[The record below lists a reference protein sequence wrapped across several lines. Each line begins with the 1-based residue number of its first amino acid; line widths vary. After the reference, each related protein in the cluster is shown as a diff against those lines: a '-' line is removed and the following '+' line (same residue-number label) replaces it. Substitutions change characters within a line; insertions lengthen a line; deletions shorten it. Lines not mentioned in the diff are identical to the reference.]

1 MAEQPELP
9 ISDQAFRAAQRAA
22 RDGEWNEAVP
32 TSLAEVAAGVS
43 VCRRCELW
51 RNATQGVPGA
61 GPARAALMLV
71 GEQPGDQE
79 DLAGKPFV
87 GPAGRVLD
95 AGLERAG
102 VPRGEVFITNAVK
115 HFKHEPRGKRRLHK
129 TPTVGEAQ
137 ACRWWLENELRLVRP
152 RVVVALGATAARA
165 LLGRA
170 VSVMKERGPAGQL
183 EGGATAFVTVHP
195 SMLLRIPDEA
205 AKASA
210 RAAFAKDLTSAR
222 ALADAA

>member
-1 MAEQPELP
+1 MP
-9 ISDQAFRAAQRAA
+9 
-22 RDGEWNEAVP
+22 AVTP
-32 TSLAEVAAGVS
+32 LFDAPLAPAGLEDLRAEVQL
-43 VCRRCELW
+43 CRRCPLW
-51 RNATQGVPGA
+51 RNATQGVA
-61 GPARAALMLV
+61 GEGPTAARLMLV
-71 GEQPGDQE
+71 GEQPGDSE
-79 DLAGKPFV
+79 DLAGRPFV
-87 GPAGRVLD
+87 GPAGRLLD
-95 AGLERAG
+95 EALEHAGASRA
-102 VPRGEVFITNAVK
+102 EIYITNAVK